1 MRKLFFLLLIAIA
14 VLFSSCQSSVGIS
27 YMVPS
32 EIDMGNYRNIA
43 LASTVP
49 YDAFIKPSR
58 YIRTVDFIARQGF
71 GYVLSSYGWDLKDD
85 VASYATERIMS
96 TLSDSGYF
104 SILPPS
110 VTDKILSASS
120 IGISA
125 RDEFARRGIDAVII
139 PRIDNMSVDEYVYSR
154 TRVEERTD
162 RNGKKY
168 ETEVTD
174 FYYDADYY
182 LTLSYTIVDAKSER
196 IVATRKFVVDD
207 SDNFRLSGPYFLSNY
222 PLRSFKNMIDSTMSR
237 ITRQLVPLRT
247 SVSITLMDNKP
258 ESERAKAAYE
268 AVDDGNYTYAATL
281 FYDNFKASGHV
292 PSGYNAALVTAATGD
307 IESAISIADDVYAK
321 SGNSEVSALRSR
333 LISIKQSNEESI
345 RQIEGSS
352 SPSSS
357 SSYGLNLSI
366 YDTLLR

>member
-1 MRKLFFLLLIAIA
+1 M
-14 VLFSSCQSSVGIS
+14 
-27 YMVPS
+27 
-32 EIDMGNYRNIA
+32 
-43 LASTVP
+43 
-49 YDAFIKPSR
+49 
-58 YIRTVDFIARQGF
+58 
-71 GYVLSSYGWDLKDD
+71 
-85 VASYATERIMS
+85 
-96 TLSDSGYF
+96 
-104 SILPPS
+104 
-110 VTDKILSASS
+110 
-120 IGISA
+120 
-125 RDEFARRGIDAVII
+125 
-139 PRIDNMSVDEYVYSR
+139 
-154 TRVEERTD
+154 
-162 RNGKKY
+162 
-168 ETEVTD
+168 
-174 FYYDADYY
+174 
-182 LTLSYTIVDAKSER
+182 
-196 IVATRKFVVDD
+196 DD

-307 IESAISIADDVYAK
+307 IETAIRIADDVYAK

-357 SSYGLNLSI
+357 SSYGLNQSI